1 MCAPEGTGYTRMVL
15 NIIFYSRVVLYTC
28 APEGIGYSRMVL
40 NMQGGIV
47 HVCGG
52 ACLGLIGVASS
63 CQQHSPHL

>member
-1 MCAPEGTGYTRMVL
+1 MVVNIICYSRMVLYMCAPEGIEY
-15 NIIFYSRVVLYTC
+15 IEY
-28 APEGIGYSRMVL
+28 
-40 NMQGGIV
+40 NMLQQDGIV